1 MAKNE
6 TKLQHILPQASA
18 TDHQALLKARVA
30 TPRRRRQICKTTL
43 PWRRPA
49 ATAWATAVC
58 QTGRTAARNSTFHGA
73 GRPVLHR
80 HTARFAQPYGP
91 FRAAIRP
98 RARPRATFV
107 GFYYRL
113 GSHGLRPLPCPDG
126 HRPANRRHPDAIP
139 IHMAVRCPCR
149 APACRRGQRRRQPSR
164 GRAEARGLQGGLS
177 ACEAWH

>member
-6 TKLQHILPQASA
+6 TKLQYMLPRANA

-30 TPRRRRQICKTTL
+30 TPSRRRQICKTTL
-43 PWRRPA
+43 PWRRPG

-58 QTGRTAARNSTFHGA
+58 QTGRTAAQNSTFHGA

-80 HTARFAQPYGP
+80 HTARFAQPYGRGLARGP
-91 FRAAIRP
+91 RLSAFITALAAT
-98 RARPRATFV
+98 AYA
-107 GFYYRL
+107 
-113 GSHGLRPLPCPDG
+113 PCPA
-126 HRPANRRHPDAIP
+126 PAGIGLQTAGTQTPFQSTWLSGAL
-139 IHMAVRCPCR
+139 AVPL
-149 APACRRGQRRRQPSR
+149 ACRRGQRRRQPSR

>member
-1 MAKNE
+1 MVKNE
-6 TKLQHILPQASA
+6 TKLQYMLPQANA
-18 TDHQALLKARVA
+18 TEHQALLKAWVA

-43 PWRRPA
+43 PWRRPG

-58 QTGRTAARNSTFHGA
+58 QTGRTAAQNSTFHGA
-73 GRPVLHR
+73 GRPALHR
-80 HTARFAQPYGP
+80 HTARFAQPYGRGLARGP
-91 FRAAIRP
+91 RLSAFITALAAT
-98 RARPRATFV
+98 AYA
-107 GFYYRL
+107 
-113 GSHGLRPLPCPDG
+113 PLPCPGG

-149 APACRRGQRRRQPSR
+149 ASACRRGQRRRQPSR

>member
-6 TKLQHILPQASA
+6 TKLQHILPQANA

-80 HTARFAQPYGP
+80 HTARFAQPYGRGLARGP
-91 FRAAIRP
+91 RLSAFITALAAT
-98 RARPRATFV
+98 AYA
-107 GFYYRL
+107 
-113 GSHGLRPLPCPDG
+113 PCP
-126 HRPANRRHPDAIP
+126 
-139 IHMAVRCPCR
+139 
-149 APACRRGQRRRQPSR
+149 APAGIGLQTDGTQTPFQSTWLSGALAVPLHAAVAKGAASQAVAGRRQE
-164 GRAEARGLQGGLS
+164 GCNGA
-177 ACEAWH
+177 